1 MCAADGGPQTAASA
15 PPARHLMHRFES
27 NLLKR
32 PQRYGLLVL
41 TVSALLV
48 AAGCSSFSSSA
59 DAKRPLVGIGDNG
72 PEMFTDRNFKRLH
85 VKIARVILPWDYYR
99 KQAERDRLASWIANA
114 KSLGIEPLVAL
125 ERSHTRPRAVPS
137 TAEYG
142 RAVDYLRDNYP
153 KVRTLSA
160 WNEANHK
167 TQPVARRPKL
177 AARYYNIMRKKC
189 AGCKIVA
196 ADVLDQDDM
205 VSWIT
210 RFRRYAKGNPR
221 IWGLHTYR
229 DTNRALT
236 WQQSATRKMLLAVPG
251 EIWFTEVGGVV
262 ALARSFPYSERRA
275 AESVKRTLR
284 LSMKSPRIKRVYLYS
299 WYGTFHE
306 SKRPPYKWDSGL
318 VGPDGKPRAG
328 YTVLRK
334 WLGR

>member
-1 MCAADGGPQTAASA
+1 
-15 PPARHLMHRFES
+15 MHRFES
-27 NLLKR
+27 NLLR
-32 PQRYGLLVL
+32 PLQRHGLVVL
-41 TVSALLV
+41 TALVLLV

-72 PEMFTDRNFKRLH
+72 PAMFADRNFQRLH
-85 VKIARVILPWDYYR
+85 VKIARVIVPWDFYR
-99 KQAERDRLASWIANA
+99 KPAERARLASWIANA

-125 ERSHTRPRAVPS
+125 ERSHTHPRAVPS

-153 KVRTLSA
+153 RVRTLST

-167 TQPVARRPKL
+167 SQPVARRPKL

-205 VSWIT
+205 VSWIR
-210 RFRRYAKGNPR
+210 RFRHSARGNPR

-236 WQQSATRKMLLAVPG
+236 WRQSATRKLLVEVRG

-262 ALARSFPYSERRA
+262 ALGRSYSYSESRA
-275 AESVKRTLR
+275 AKAVTRTLR

-299 WYGTFHE
+299 WFGTVHE
-306 SKRPPYKWDSGL
+306 SKRPPYQWDSGL
-318 VGPDGKPRAG
+318 VSAHGKPRAG
-328 YTVLRK
+328 YTALRR